1 VRGNAF
7 PLRLLVVGGADL
19 NFTISPS
26 PSRPTHSG
34 GADDGFCAARDS
46 LTFPL
51 ARWIN
56 GSLVHRFFPF
66 FPLRN
71 GLSLFGSFDFFAI
84 AISLLTPSY
93 TKNLPTGG
101 SNLAASD

>member
-1 VRGNAF
+1 VI
-7 PLRLLVVGGADL
+7 GGADL
-19 NFTISPS
+19 NLTISPS
-26 PSRPTHSG
+26 PSRSTHSG
-34 GADDGFCAARDS
+34 GADDGFFAARDS
-46 LTFPL
+46 LAGPL

-56 GSLVHRFFPF
+56 GLPVHRFFPF

-93 TKNLPTGG
+93 TKKPPNGRQQFSG
-101 SNLAASD
+101 